1 MSWDAVKLFVDAQ
14 GITQT
19 QVMARRDVLLHND
32 SRQHQLSQLQP
43 FTTYRVNL
51 TAVPGDRSYRPPA
64 TVTVTTQMA
73 APQPMVQPA
82 LYGVV
87 FGKEIQVRSE
97 SETFPDQHTH
107 RITHSYTSR
116 PSFQIVYSNRD
127 TSQHFATFLSMIK
140 AEAFVIF

>member
-1 MSWDAVKLFVDAQ
+1 MKLFVDAQ

-19 QVMARRDVLLHND
+19 QMMPRRDLQLDNAV
-32 SRQHQLSQLQP
+32 RVYQLSQLQP

-51 TAVPGDRSYRPPA
+51 TAVPADRSYRPPA

-87 FGKEIQVRSE
+87 FGKEIQVRAVASIC
-97 SETFPDQHTH
+97 
-107 RITHSYTSR
+107 ITR
-116 PSFQIVYSNRD
+116 WCFDAAPC
-127 TSQHFATFLSMIK
+127 
-140 AEAFVIF
+140 AFSAS

>member
-1 MSWDAVKLFVDAQ
+1 MKLFVDAT

-19 QVMARRDVLLHND
+19 QVISRRDQQLDNN
-32 SRQHQLSQLQP
+32 SRIHQLAQLQP

-51 TAVPGDRSYRPPA
+51 TAVPADRSYRPPA

-87 FGKEIQVRSE
+87 FSKEIQV
-97 SETFPDQHTH
+97 
-107 RITHSYTSR
+107 SR
-116 PSFQIVYSNRD
+116 LGPGRGPGPFCR
-127 TSQHFATFLSMIK
+127 TAR
-140 AEAFVIF
+140 